1 MTGADIPPG
10 APTEGVQATGSAT
23 ERVPGSPAAG
33 AECGR
38 IGPVMTSDDASE
50 ARTPGELTEREREI
64 LAFEREWFKHPG
76 SKERVVR
83 ERFDVSATRYYQIL
97 GALIDSPEA
106 LAYDPMLVKRL
117 QRMREARKRRRAAQR
132 LGVRE

>member
-1 MTGADIPPG
+1 MSPHPFEASTDGGEP
-10 APTEGVQATGSAT
+10 S
-23 ERVPGSPAAG
+23 VPGVPRSGGAG
-33 AECGR
+33 SEYGR
-38 IGPVMTSDDASE
+38 IGPGEPIDRAGDGLEE
-50 ARTPGELTEREREI
+50 ARIPGALTEREREI

-106 LAYDPMLVKRL
+106 ADYDPMLVKRL
-117 QRMREARKRRRAAQR
+117 QRMREARKRKRAAQR